1 MDSIFP
7 VHNFSF
13 SYSYHNI
20 ISSFKHTP
28 ICRGKH
34 RKLNSIQHKKIC
46 STREGFDFFHI
57 ALRHPKPHHLLYK
70 KKQQQACFFNTKMMC
85 LCLTLLLERDPH
97 KSEKEGW
104 TETAISRR
112 RRVGGRLPA
121 QWGEQGNAE
130 WMGSIFK
137 QSTLLPWAIYMV
149 GLTFTF
155 TIMHTCMVTGAGR
168 MVELT
173 KLEKII
179 GAKKKTPQLC
189 VSLVGPRAPISIMK
203 KKEDA
208 SLPTVRKQNDAL
220 KTTVRKDLPRT
231 VFGTPA
237 SQAICLK
244 IVRSISGVS

>member
-1 MDSIFP
+1 MLDARRVWFFP
-7 VHNFSF
+7 HRSA
-13 SYSYHNI
+13 SPQA
-20 ISSFKHTP
+20 SSPP
-28 ICRGKH
+28 I
-34 RKLNSIQHKKIC
+34 Q
-46 STREGFDFFHI
+46 
-57 ALRHPKPHHLLYK
+57 

-112 RRVGGRLPA
+112 RWVGGRLPA

-179 GAKKKTPQLC
+179 GAKKKDPTTLRLPCWPQSAHFHHEEKRRCLTPYRQKTKRC
-189 VSLVGPRAPISIMK
+189 F
-203 KKEDA
+203 EDHCKGKIFHA
-208 SLPTVRKQNDAL
+208 QFSAL
-220 KTTVRKDLPRT
+220 LHLRRSAWKSWGLYRV
-231 VFGTPA
+231 
-237 SQAICLK
+237 CLRRWTK
-244 IVRSISGVS
+244 P